1 MRETEIIPSI
11 TKASKLE
18 VICLLNRCMS
28 NSLRASTVGLAIV
41 DKARLR
47 LGWTKT
53 STARWWQDAH
63 TSRATLRRFWQG
75 DRIQQEIFIAI
86 CQAVG
91 ITNWEAI
98 ADSSDIHSIN
108 IADIPTPYLDWNE
121 APDVESFYGRNQ
133 ELAQLEQWITGGCK
147 LVMIVGIG
155 GIGKTALAL
164 ALIDHIQSKFDC
176 LIWRSLHSAPSLNS
190 LLDSLLNNF
199 DNNVVHDIPQGTAQL
214 LHHLQQRRYLLILDG
229 LDADLSNYNQFI
241 QKISRDRHQ
250 SCILLTS
257 REQPKAIEI
266 DTKTVRCLNLKGLS
280 KTEALELLQSRGF
293 TSKELG
299 LSALVQLYRGNP
311 LALKLVTPLIQLVF
325 AGNVAAFLA
334 QNTLVIGDRLRVILK
349 QQFEQLTDLE
359 QDILYWLAIWQ
370 EPVSFSR
377 LQTHLLISVDPA
389 TVLEAIVAL
398 ERRSLLEK
406 WIGTGEI
413 SFSLQPLVMKVVT
426 DELVERA
433 AQEIQQVVQS
443 NNMRYFKI
451 LRTHRLLR
459 PGTDDIAGDRILHQ
473 LRDYLWRVYGATL
486 PQTLERMLW
495 LLKDQSPLAIGYIAC
510 NVAVL
515 LKQLRKPG

>member
-1 MRETEIIPSI
+1 
-11 TKASKLE
+11 
-18 VICLLNRCMS
+18 MS
-28 NSLRASTVGLAIV
+28 NSLKASTAGLAIV

-75 DRIQQEIFIAI
+75 DRIQREIFIAI

-98 ADSSDIHSIN
+98 ADSSELHLEI

-133 ELAQLEQWITGGCK
+133 ELTQLEQWIEAGCK
-147 LVMIVGIG
+147 LVMIVGIA
-155 GIGKTALAL
+155 GIGKTALTL
-164 ALIDHIQSKFDC
+164 ALVDRIQSKFDC
-176 LIWRSLHSAPSLNS
+176 LIWKSLHSAPSLNS

-199 DNNVVHDIPQGTAQL
+199 EQNVVHNIQQGTAQL
-214 LHHLQQRRYLLILDG
+214 IHHLQQRRCLLILDG

-241 QKISRDRHQ
+241 QKISRSHQ
-250 SCILLTS
+250 SCILITS

-266 DTKTVRCLNLKGLS
+266 DTKTVHCLSLKGLP
-280 KTEALELLQSRGF
+280 KTEAVQLLQSRGF
-293 TSKELG
+293 TGKELG

-311 LALKLVTPLIQLVF
+311 LALKLVTPLIQSVF

-377 LQTHLLISVDPA
+377 LQTHLLISIDPA

-426 DELVERA
+426 DELVEHA

-443 NNMRYFKI
+443 NDIRHFKI
-451 LRTHRLLR
+451 LRTHWLLR

-473 LRDYLWRVYGATL
+473 LRDNLWRVYGATL
-486 PQTLERMLW
+486 PQTLERMLL

-510 NVAVL
+510 NVSAI
-515 LKQLRKPG
+515 LKQLSLLS

>member
-1 MRETEIIPSI
+1 
-11 TKASKLE
+11 
-18 VICLLNRCMS
+18 MS
-28 NSLRASTVGLAIV
+28 NSLSASTAGLAIV

-75 DRIQQEIFIAI
+75 DRIQREIFIAI

-98 ADSSDIHSIN
+98 ADSPDLNSEI

-133 ELAQLEQWITGGCK
+133 ELTQLEQWIESGCK
-147 LVMIVGIG
+147 LVMIVGIA

-164 ALIDHIQSKFDC
+164 ALIDRIQSKFDS
-176 LIWRSLHSAPSLNS
+176 LIWKSLHSAPSLNS
-190 LLDSLLNNF
+190 LLDSLLHNF
-199 DNNVVHDIPQGTAQL
+199 DEGAVRDLPQL
-214 LHHLQQRRYLLILDG
+214 IHHLQQRRCLLILDG
-229 LDADLSNYNQFI
+229 LEADLNNYSQFI
-241 QKISRDRHQ
+241 QKISRGHQ
-250 SCILLTS
+250 SCILITS

-266 DTKTVRCLNLKGLS
+266 DTKTVRCLNLKGLP

-293 TSKELG
+293 TGKELG
-299 LSALVQLYRGNP
+299 LSALIQLYRGNP

-325 AGNVAAFLA
+325 AGNVAGFLT

-349 QQFEQLTDLE
+349 QQFEQLGDLE

-377 LQTHLLISVDPA
+377 LQTHLLIAIDPA

-406 WIGTGEI
+406 WIGIGEI

-426 DELVERA
+426 DELVEQT

-443 NNMRYFKI
+443 NDIRHFKI
-451 LRTHRLLR
+451 LRTHWLLR
-459 PGTDDIAGDRILHQ
+459 PGTDDIAGDRILSQ
-473 LRDYLWRVYGATL
+473 LRDRLWRLYGATL
-486 PQTLERMLW
+486 PQTLEQMLL
-495 LLKDQSPLAIGYIAC
+495 LLKDKSPLATGYIAC

-515 LKQLRKPG
+515 LKQLRIPG

>member
-1 MRETEIIPSI
+1 
-11 TKASKLE
+11 
-18 VICLLNRCMS
+18 MS
-28 NSLRASTVGLAIV
+28 NSLKASTAGLAIV

-75 DRIQQEIFIAI
+75 DRIQREIFIAI

-98 ADSSDIHSIN
+98 ADSPDLHSEI

-133 ELAQLEQWITGGCK
+133 ELTKLEQWIESGCK
-147 LVMIVGIG
+147 LVMIVGIA
-155 GIGKTALAL
+155 GIGKTALTL
-164 ALIDHIQSKFDC
+164 ALIDRIQSQFDC
-176 LIWRSLHSAPSLNS
+176 LIWKSLHSAPSLNS
-190 LLDSLLNNF
+190 LLDSLLNTF
-199 DNNVVHDIPQGTAQL
+199 DRNVVHDIQQDTAQL
-214 LHHLQQRRYLLILDG
+214 IHHLQQRRCLLILDG
-229 LDADLSNYNQFI
+229 LDADLNNYNQFI
-241 QKISRDRHQ
+241 QKISRSHQ
-250 SCILLTS
+250 SCILIAS

-266 DTKTVRCLNLKGLS
+266 DTKTVRCLSLKGLP
-280 KTEALELLQSRGF
+280 KTEALQLLQSKGF
-293 TSKELG
+293 TGKELG
-299 LSALVQLYRGNP
+299 LSALIQLYRGNP
-311 LALKLVTPLIQLVF
+311 LALKLVTPLIQSVF
-325 AGNVAAFLA
+325 AGNVAAFLT

-349 QQFEQLTDLE
+349 QQFEQLGDLE

-443 NNMRYFKI
+443 NDMRHFKI
-451 LRTHRLLR
+451 LRTHWLLR

-473 LRDYLWRVYGATL
+473 LRDYLWRLYGATL
-486 PQTLERMLW
+486 PQTLERMLL

-510 NVAVL
+510 NVAAI
-515 LKQLRKPG
+515 LKQLRIQ

>member
-1 MRETEIIPSI
+1 
-11 TKASKLE
+11 
-18 VICLLNRCMS
+18 MS
-28 NSLRASTVGLAIV
+28 NSLKASTAGLAIV

-75 DRIQQEIFIAI
+75 DRIQREIFIAI

-98 ADSSDIHSIN
+98 ADSSDIDSEI
-108 IADIPTPYLDWNE
+108 IADIPKPYLDWNE

-133 ELAQLEQWITGGCK
+133 ELMQLEQWIEAGCK
-147 LVMIVGIG
+147 LVMIVGIA
-155 GIGKTALAL
+155 GIGKTALTLAL
-164 ALIDHIQSKFDC
+164 ADRIQSQFDC
-176 LIWRSLHSAPSLNS
+176 LIWKSLHSAPSLNS
-190 LLDSLLNNF
+190 LVDSLLNNF
-199 DNNVVHDIPQGTAQL
+199 DRDVVRDLQQGTAQL
-214 LHHLQQRRYLLILDG
+214 IHHLQQRRCLLILDG
-229 LDADLSNYNQFI
+229 LDADLNNYNQFI
-241 QKISRDRHQ
+241 QKISRSHQ
-250 SCILLTS
+250 SCILIAS

-266 DTKTVRCLNLKGLS
+266 DSKTIRCLNLKGLP

-293 TSKELG
+293 TGKELG

-311 LALKLVTPLIQLVF
+311 LALKLVTPLIQSVF
-325 AGNVAAFLA
+325 AGNVAGFLT

-349 QQFEQLTDLE
+349 QQFEQLADLE

-370 EPVSFSR
+370 EPVSFCR

-389 TVLEAIVAL
+389 TVLEAIVTL

-433 AQEIQQVVQS
+433 VQEIQQVVQS
-443 NNMRYFKI
+443 NDLRHFKI
-451 LRTHRLLR
+451 LRTHWLLR

-473 LRDYLWRVYGATL
+473 LKENLWRLYGATL
-486 PQTLERMLW
+486 PQTFEQILL
-495 LLKDQSPLAIGYIAC
+495 LLKDRSPLAIGYLAC
-510 NVAVL
+510 NL
-515 LKQLRKPG
+515 GTILKQLRILS